1 MKPGLALSFGY
12 DDGSLRTFADA
23 RLQPD
28 VVLRDI
34 YSLPEIDLNDFSVL
48 FISMHSDQRFL
59 AARAPEIEDY
69 LVRGGVVVANGH
81 HAYPYLPRMAGFHTI
96 DGYKLSDITVLRLA
110 EHPIWHGIDP
120 HDLTFRRG
128 VSGFYGRVWHDAPPD
143 ALVIH
148 ALGHPGLPVDFIYP
162 VGDGRVLFHGGNDL
176 WTFGGEDR
184 PLVPR
189 IMQWVASGRNVQ

>member
-1 MKPGLALSFGY
+1 P
-12 DDGSLRTFADA
+12 
-23 RLQPD
+23 Q
-28 VVLRDI
+28 
-34 YSLPEIDLNDFSVL
+34 IDLHDFSVL
-48 FISMHSDQRFL
+48 FVSMHSDQRFL
-59 AARAPEIEDY
+59 AARASQIEDY

-176 WTFGGEDR
+176 WTFGGEDQQ
-184 PLVPR
+184 LVPR
-189 IMQWVASGRNVQ
+189 IM